1 MDLWKERLKEIL
13 NLPEDSR
20 IVTKPYY
27 RKIIKKNGK
36 VYRALTIQYVHNGR
50 KRYKHIPKAKE
61 PHVLFALVED
71 KKDMDISS
79 FIEDLRSLVNDYPKK
94 GEEELKREVIFLL
107 TRLLT
112 R

>member
-13 NLPEDSR
+13 NLPEDSK

-36 VYRALTIQYVHNGR
+36 VYRALTVQYVHRGR
-50 KRYKHIPKAKE
+50 RKYKHIPKAKE
-61 PHVLFALVED
+61 PHVFLTLAED
-71 KKDMDISS
+71 RKDTDISDL
-79 FIEDLRSLVNDYPKK
+79 IEDLKSLIDSSAKK
-94 GEEELKREVIFLL
+94 KKEDLKRDVIFLL

-112 R
+112 K